1 MYRFILPLLNFM
13 LSFKK
18 VWNMSSETVQN
29 FPIVELI
36 YFKEPLEGNNLKC
49 ESILLY
55 QKTKKCP
62 LDQEINILWL
72 NVIIYGE

>member
-1 MYRFILPLLNFM
+1 M

-49 ESILLY
+49 ESILLH

-62 LDQEINILWL
+62 LDQEISAEINILWR
-72 NVIIYGE
+72 IKCSSSSIFQIG

>member
-1 MYRFILPLLNFM
+1 
-13 LSFKK
+13 
-18 VWNMSSETVQN
+18 MSSETVQN

-49 ESILLY
+49 ESILLH